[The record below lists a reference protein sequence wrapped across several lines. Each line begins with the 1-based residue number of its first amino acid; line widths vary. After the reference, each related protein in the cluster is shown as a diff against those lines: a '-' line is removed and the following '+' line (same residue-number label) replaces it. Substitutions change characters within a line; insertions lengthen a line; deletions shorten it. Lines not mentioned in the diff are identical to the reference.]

1 MCYKDDLEYKNDEE
15 MDEYPTQSLNQDKCI
30 TQKYYFNNGELRFT
44 FILLHYNVNN
54 ADSKIGFSLTSYT
67 NSIYRLHEIRL

>member
-44 FILLHYNVNN
+44 FILLHYNVN
-54 ADSKIGFSLTSYT
+54 KIAKLASA
-67 NSIYRLHEIRL
+67 

>member
-15 MDEYPTQSLNQDKCI
+15 MDEYPTQSLNQDKYI

-44 FILLHYNVNN
+44 FILLHYNAN
-54 ADSKIGFSLTSYT
+54 KISLLIAKLASA
-67 NSIYRLHEIRL
+67 